1 MTKLNSVDKTVDAYE
16 LTRKARDSALT
27 MIFSAATALV
37 APLAFSYFTASS
49 LDRGETFVIT
59 VVSTVSVCIFV
70 RAIFVAVQLSRE
82 MSDTEYLRSLAIA
95 RHTHIY
101 LLKRMLGF
109 RVHAA

>member
-1 MTKLNSVDKTVDAYE
+1 MTKRNSVDKTLEAYE

-49 LDRGETFVIT
+49 LDAGETFVMT
-59 VVSTVSVCIFV
+59 VVSTISVCILV
-70 RAIFVAVQLSRE
+70 RAIFITVHLSRE
-82 MSDTEYLRSLAIA
+82 MSDTEYLGSLAIDK
-95 RHTHIY
+95 HTGFY
-101 LLKRMLGF
+101 LLKRMLGT